1 MNWNLQIILIF
12 IFSDT
17 CEGLTYLEQ
26 NHVVH
31 RDVAASNVLI
41 ADDNTAKVSDFGLA
55 KFVET
60 TGKENGSKD
69 TNGNL
74 VIPEKIKCRTKWTA
88 PEALESKVV
97 ENCISIQETN
107 YLSHIFGSIPEIHS

>member
-1 MNWNLQIILIF
+1 MVDQLFHKKIYLVLQCKFLNLILIKILIYIF
-12 IFSDT
+12 DFSDT

-26 NHVVH
+26 NHIVH

-60 TGKENGSKD
+60 T
-69 TNGNL
+69 
-74 VIPEKIKCRTKWTA
+74 EKMKMELLQK
-88 PEALESKVV
+88 K
-97 ENCISIQETN
+97 
-107 YLSHIFGSIPEIHS
+107 